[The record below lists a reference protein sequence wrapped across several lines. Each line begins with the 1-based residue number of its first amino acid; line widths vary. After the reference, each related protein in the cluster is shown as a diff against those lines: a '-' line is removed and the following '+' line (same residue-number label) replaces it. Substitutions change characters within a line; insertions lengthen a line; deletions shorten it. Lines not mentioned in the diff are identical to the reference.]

1 MTTFPPPYSKILTVY
16 EEQDPHKN
24 LRVGQWFYNRF
35 LKEQYG
41 PEVDLLYNTT
51 DFEVIFNILHKMY
64 VQYQWPMA

>member
-1 MTTFPPPYSKILTVY
+1 MATFPPPFSKILTEY
-16 EEQDPHKN
+16 EAQDPQKH

-51 DFEVIFNILHKMY
+51 DFEVIFTILAKMY
-64 VQYQWPMA
+64 ERYQWEK